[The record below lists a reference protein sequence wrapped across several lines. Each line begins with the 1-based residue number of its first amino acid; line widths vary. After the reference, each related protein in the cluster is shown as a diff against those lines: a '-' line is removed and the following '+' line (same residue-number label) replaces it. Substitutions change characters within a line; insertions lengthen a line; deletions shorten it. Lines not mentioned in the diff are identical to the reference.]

1 MCSHLD
7 FVLTYKIIDE
17 DARKSNEVIE
27 EASGSRR
34 ENKHQNKDTIHKSL
48 PNI

>member
-7 FVLTYKIIDE
+7 LIVTYEIIDE
-17 DARKSNEVIE
+17 DARESSEVTE

-34 ENKHQNKDTIHKSL
+34 ENKQQNKDTIHKSL

>member
-7 FVLTYKIIDE
+7 LIIKYEIIDE
-17 DARKSNEVIE
+17 DARESSEVIE

-34 ENKHQNKDTIHKSL
+34 ENQHQNKDMIHKSL
-48 PNI
+48 SNI

>member
-7 FVLTYKIIDE
+7 LIVTYEIIDE
-17 DARKSNEVIE
+17 DGRESSEMIE

-34 ENKHQNKDTIHKSL
+34 ENKHQNKDMTHKSL

>member
-7 FVLTYKIIDE
+7 LIVKYEITDK
-17 DARKSNEVIE
+17 DAKESSEVIE

-34 ENKHQNKDTIHKSL
+34 DDQHQNKDMIH
-48 PNI
+48 